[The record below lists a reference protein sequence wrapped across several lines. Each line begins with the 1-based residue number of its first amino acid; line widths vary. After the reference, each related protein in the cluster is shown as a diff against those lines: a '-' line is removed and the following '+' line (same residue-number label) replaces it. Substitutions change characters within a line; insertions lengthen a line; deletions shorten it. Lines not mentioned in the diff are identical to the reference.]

1 MALLVIGL
9 ALWIAAHLF
18 RRLAPDAHAGL
29 VARLGKGPV
38 RGLTAA
44 VIGVGLI
51 FVIIGFRSSPYV
63 ALYTPP
69 GWAIHLN
76 NLLMLIAVFLFGAAN
91 APSRVK
97 RYLRNPMLT
106 GVLVWAAAH
115 LLVNGDLASLIL
127 FGGMALWAAASI
139 VAIDRA
145 TPRAPVAPVPARADL
160 KLALIAVIVFAAITA
175 LHAWLGVWPFPR

>member
-29 VARLGKGPV
+29 VARLGKGAA

-44 VIGVGLI
+44 VIGVGLVLI
-51 FVIIGFRSSPYV
+51 VIGFRSSPYV

-115 LLVNGDLASLIL
+115 LIVNGDLASLVL
-127 FGGMALWAAASI
+127 FAGMAVWAVASMI
-139 VAIDRA
+139 VIDRA
-145 TPRAPVAPVPARADL
+145 SPRAPVAAVPIKADV
-160 KLALIAVIVFAAITA
+160 KLAVISVIVFAVITGV
-175 LHAWLGVWPFPR
+175 HAWLGVWPFPR

>member
-1 MALLVIGL
+1 MALLVTGL

-29 VARLGKGPV
+29 MARLGKGAV

-51 FVIIGFRSSPYV
+51 LIVVGYRSSPYV

-69 GWAIHLN
+69 GWTIHLN
-76 NLLMLIAVFLFGAAN
+76 NLLMLISVFLFGAAN

-115 LLVNGDLASLIL
+115 LLVNGDLAALIL
-127 FGGMALWAAASI
+127 FGGMALWAVSSI
-139 VAIDRA
+139 ILIDRA
-145 TPRAPVAPVPARADL
+145 SPRGPVAAVPVRADV
-160 KLALIAVIVFAAITA
+160 KLAVISLIVFAVITGV
-175 LHAWLGVWPFPR
+175 HAWLGVWPFPR